1 MQKTF
6 PSTASLTEVSEWVAS
21 ETLSVDV
28 GNVVFTTRF
37 PNKTFGA
44 NDFSKSLKELG

>member
-1 MQKTF
+1 MTKTF

-28 GNVVFTTRF
+28 GNVVFSTRF
-37 PNKTFGA
+37 PNKTFA
-44 NDFSKSLKELG
+44 PADFSRSLRDLG